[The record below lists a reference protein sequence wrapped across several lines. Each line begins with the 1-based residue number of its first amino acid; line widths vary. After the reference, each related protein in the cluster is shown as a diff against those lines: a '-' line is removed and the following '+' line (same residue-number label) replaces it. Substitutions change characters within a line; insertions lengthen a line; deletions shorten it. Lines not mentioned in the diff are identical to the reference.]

1 LTTLKKKYNI
11 TDIAM
16 ARGVLTFMALI
27 TLIVITLVTTY
38 VDYYEERD
46 YYIAL
51 SLEVGPGGCGYGF
64 FEGGNNTPMGIEFMD
79 ARSQDVYRLLLNSFK
94 YVYVDVYRI
103 KDGELKEFEI
113 PFYPASFF
121 EFNLKAECLTAVSHY
136 LRALEQYLQ
145 SFKDDEFLVEVY
157 LRCLNESKALEI
169 LQGRKGVP
177 VNFYSKKVVG
187 VLYVGKGGR
196 MVAFVTEPYNILL
209 KFRARVIPPYLL
221 LLRICLAVLL
231 PLILFTPP
239 LIASSYKKLSEE
251 SAFQRAIPVLVL
263 ILLSIHASLVASLL
277 KEYYSALEHVG
288 AFSIRKTLAPLGYT
302 KALRLTLSEGNI
314 NIRLKDI
321 ISEYELQALK
331 RVCSYFKEKE
341 ILVTTEIL
349 VPLLLNEEEFVK
361 IHYLNASV
369 TKVEDGVL
377 VPLEELGK
385 LVVMLS
391 VEELYKP
398 YETYVYIRVGVPVE
412 AYRIRP

>member
-1 LTTLKKKYNI
+1 
-11 TDIAM
+11 M
-16 ARGVLTFMALI
+16 ERRGFLTFIILI
-27 TLIVITLVTTY
+27 ILTVITFTVTY
-38 VDYYEERD
+38 VNYYEERD
-46 YYIAL
+46 YYFAL
-51 SLEVGPGGCGYGF
+51 RLEVEPSGASMCF
-64 FEGGNNTPMGIEFMD
+64 FEGGNNTLMGLRFMD
-79 ARSQDVYRLLLNSFK
+79 AQSQDVYRLMLKSFRYI
-94 YVYVDVYRI
+94 YVNVYRI
-103 KDGELKEFEI
+103 KNGKLEDFKV
-113 PFYPASFF
+113 PFYPVSWF
-121 EFNLKAECLTAVSHY
+121 EYNLKAECLTAVSHY

-157 LRCLNESKALEI
+157 LRCLNESIAREI
-169 LQGRKGVP
+169 LQGKKIP

-209 KFRARVIPPYLL
+209 KFRAKVIPPYLL

-239 LIASSYKKLSEE
+239 LIASSYEKLSEE
-251 SAFQRAIPVLVL
+251 SAFQRAIPVLIL
-263 ILLSIHASLVASLL
+263 IFLSIHASLVASLL

-288 AFSIRKTLAPLGYT
+288 AFSIRKTLAPLGYG

-349 VPLLLNEEEFVK
+349 VPLLLNEEEFIK
-361 IHYLNASV
+361 IKS
-369 TKVEDGVL
+369 T
-377 VPLEELGK
+377 
-385 LVVMLS
+385 
-391 VEELYKP
+391 
-398 YETYVYIRVGVPVE
+398 I
-412 AYRIRP
+412 

>member
-1 LTTLKKKYNI
+1 M
-11 TDIAM
+11 DIAM
-16 ARGVLTFMALI
+16 ERRGFLTFIILI
-27 TLIVITLVTTY
+27 ILTVITFTVTY
-38 VDYYEERD
+38 VNYYEERD

-79 ARSQDVYRLLLNSFK
+79 AQSQDVYRLMLKSFR
-94 YVYVDVYRI
+94 YVYVNVYRI
-103 KDGELKEFEI
+103 KNGKLEDFKV
-113 PFYPASFF
+113 PFYPVSWF
-121 EFNLKAECLTAVSHY
+121 EYNLKAECLTAVSHY

-157 LRCLNESKALEI
+157 LRCLNESLAREI
-169 LQGRKGVP
+169 LQGKKIP

-209 KFRARVIPPYLL
+209 KFRAKVIPPYLL

-239 LIASSYKKLSEE
+239 LIASSYEKLSEE
-251 SAFQRAIPVLVL
+251 SAFQRAIPVLIL

-288 AFSIRKTLAPLGYT
+288 AFSIRKTLAPLGYG

-349 VPLLLNEEEFVK
+349 VPLLLNEEEFIK

-377 VPLEELGK
+377 VPLEELDE